1 MSINRIESSMWHCY
15 TIRNMKNIRTISIA
29 IASATVM
36 LAHAEM
42 PTAKEVVE
50 KTLQQRQNVATM
62 QMGGEQIATVR
73 AGNTA
78 VTAEA
83 ARANTSEAKSQIK
96 DSLDHAV
103 TTEKTDIVEQNEIAL
118 DVTAAKIAAIRE
130 SLPRDVLISTVQQY
144 AKGQLGIVTSHDG
157 NTVIALIRSLTTPKD
172 RQRNL
177 AILKRYADANQP
189 EAVNFFG
196 YMHDVGLFVQRD
208 SRSAEIFYR
217 AAATKYAPAM
227 FNLGIGEF
235 YGRFS
240 NGHAGDARRALPYF
254 EQART
259 MALDGSGRICGWA
272 SFANWRIGRRKASEQ
287 AAAGCPSPLA
297 ALGAASS
304 VKDST
309 ERTISLYG
317 GFFATGAD
325 DAFPALYEFVKTKEQ
340 SQALEFFVLDKY
352 RWEIEK
358 HSPVLL
364 AEEIARLRGNKG
376 KPELRDTSAA
386 SSAKLRLAKFK
397 QTRDA
402 NRMQFST
409 PVPFLPFRQA
419 DAEMFKQLIANQA
432 K

>member
-1 MSINRIESSMWHCY
+1 MWHCY

-42 PTAKEVVE
+42 PTAKEIVE
-50 KTLQQRQNVATM
+50 KTLQQRQNVAAM
-62 QMGGEQIATVR
+62 HMDGEQMATVR

-78 VTAEA
+78 VAAEA
-83 ARANTSEAKSQIK
+83 SRVNTTEAKSQIK
-96 DSLDHAV
+96 DSLDHAATTA
-103 TTEKTDIVEQNEIAL
+103 TTEKAEIVEQNKAAL
-118 DVTAAKIAAIRE
+118 DVNAAKIAAIRE
-130 SLPRDVLISTVQQY
+130 SLPRDVLVSTVQQY

-157 NTVIALIRSLTTPKD
+157 NTVIALIRSLTNPKD

-177 AILKRYADANQP
+177 RMLKQYADANQP

-208 SRSAEIFYR
+208 SRSAEVFYR

-240 NGHAGDARRALPYF
+240 NGRAGDAARALPYF

-272 SFANWRIGRRKASEQ
+272 SFANWRIGRRKASEL
-287 AAAGCPSPLA
+287 AATGCPSPLA

-304 VKDST
+304 IKDST

-325 DAFPALYEFVKTKEQ
+325 DAFPALYEFVKAKEPN
-340 SQALEFFVLDKY
+340 QALEFFVLDKY

-358 HSPVLL
+358 LSPVQL

-432 K
+432 NANQAK